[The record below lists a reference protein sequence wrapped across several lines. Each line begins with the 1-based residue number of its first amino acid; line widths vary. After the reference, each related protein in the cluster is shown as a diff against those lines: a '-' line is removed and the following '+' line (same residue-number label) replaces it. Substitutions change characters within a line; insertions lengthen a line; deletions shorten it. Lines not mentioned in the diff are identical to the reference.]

1 MPPPSPSTAAPAT
14 PGADRGA
21 PAFYEAVEADT
32 YRPTGHAQGAWSDAE
47 QHMAPVSG
55 LLAHA
60 IETRHPRPDLQ
71 LARISYDIFGFIA
84 LSDSTVATRVLR
96 PGRTIELVEATLTIK
111 DRVAIRASAWRLS
124 RQDSSPVAGHF
135 FEPMP
140 DPESLDRSSHMGVW
154 GGGYIDS
161 VEFRAEPDRQPGRG
175 RVWLRSAVDIVAG
188 EDASDG
194 ARFLRLV
201 DTANGIAVRAEPGTW
216 MFPNT
221 DLTVHLFRTPVG
233 AWVGLDTNVSMG
245 TTGVGLTSTTLHDI
259 EGPVGRA
266 EQVLTVRRMPSD

>member
-1 MPPPSPSTAAPAT
+1 MADPTLPSSSSAPEAGRSAT
-14 PGADRGA
+14 
-21 PAFYEAVEADT
+21 FYEPVDADT
-32 YRPTGHAQGAWSDAE
+32 YRPTLHAQGAWSDAE

-55 LLAHA
+55 LLAHV

-84 LSDSTVATRVLR
+84 LADSTVATRVVR
-96 PGRTIELVEATLTIK
+96 AGRTIELVEATLTIK

-124 RQDSSPVAGHF
+124 RQDTTPVAGDF
-135 FEPMP
+135 AEPMP
-140 DPESLDRSSHMGVW
+140 DPESLRVSTHMDVW
-154 GGGYIDS
+154 GGGYIES
-161 VEFRAEPDRQPGRG
+161 VEFRVAPGWQPGRG
-175 RVWLRSAVDIVAG
+175 RVWLRSEVDVVAG
-188 EDASDG
+188 EAASDG

-201 DTANGIAVRAEPGTW
+201 DTANGIAVRADPTTW

-233 AWVGLDTNVSMG
+233 EWVGLDNQVSFG

-266 EQVLTVRRMPSD
+266 EQILTVRPMPTD